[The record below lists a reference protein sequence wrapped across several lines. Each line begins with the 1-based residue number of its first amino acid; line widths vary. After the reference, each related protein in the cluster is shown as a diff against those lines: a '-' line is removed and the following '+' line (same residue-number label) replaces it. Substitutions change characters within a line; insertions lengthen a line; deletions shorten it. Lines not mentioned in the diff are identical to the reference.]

1 MSKQELFG
9 VRVSASRTSKALCV
23 ITAGVAFVLGTVL
36 GVLIPLYVL
45 PPLSSTAEV
54 RPGPQT
60 VVQDYA
66 SAQDNAL
73 ETLTRRPPPLPPRDV
88 MPPMEEVH
96 IIEVGPETTSDD
108 TTSQE
113 TLPPPVPVDEVRAE
127 LEVEVIELE
136 ELETPT
142 TTERENVTTTTT
154 TTSTTTTTV
163 TTTTASPPP
172 SSSLTDGIFWND
184 AVEASLPPGFND
196 EAVSAWHEFCR
207 HSAFVKVEEGC
218 GRMQNRLLTF
228 ENGTQSCCRYR
239 QNFDQIQG
247 EIFSFLLSRELGIRN
262 LPPTS
267 MLLVQPADWQWSA
280 VRAQLNLAQWA
291 EQRPVVLTKFQE
303 HLDQAYIP
311 EPLRTNERRLHP
323 TDLDLAGL
331 KLQDNQQEVHEL
343 AQWSDL
349 IVFDYLT
356 ANLDRIVN
364 NLYNQQWNP
373 SMMDAPAHNL
383 ARDPATGL
391 LLFLDNESGLLHG
404 YRLLDKY
411 EPYHRTMLDA
421 LCVYRRQT
429 VEKIR
434 QLRDEGNI
442 GELLRRTFRQRHP
455 ELLNFLPTLPEK
467 SIKILNSRIRNVAD
481 VMDRCERTYAS

>member
-66 SAQDNAL
+66 SARDNAL
-73 ETLTRRPPPLPPRDV
+73 ETLTPRPSPVPPRAVMPSMDEVHVIDVSSVTPGVIESEETLSPPL
-88 MPPMEEVH
+88 
-96 IIEVGPETTSDD
+96 SA
-108 TTSQE
+108 
-113 TLPPPVPVDEVRAE
+113 DEVRAE
-127 LEVEVIELE
+127 MEIEVVELE
-136 ELETPT
+136 QFATT
-142 TTERENVTTTTT
+142 TTEKEMMTTTTT
-154 TTSTTTTTV
+154 TTTTTTMA
-163 TTTTASPPP
+163 TTASPAP
-172 SSSLTDGIFWND
+172 SSSLTDGIFWNN
-184 AVEASLPPGFND
+184 AVEDSLPPGFND
-196 EAVSAWHEFCR
+196 EAVAAWHEFCQ
-207 HSAFVKVEEGC
+207 HSAFIKVEEGC

-267 MLLVQPADWQWSA
+267 MLLVEPAEWQWSA

-303 HLDQAYIP
+303 HLEQAYIP
-311 EPLRTNERRLHP
+311 EPLRTTERRLHP

-331 KLQDNQQEVHEL
+331 KLREHRQQVHEL

-391 LLFLDNESGLLHG
+391 LIFLDNESGLLHG

-411 EPYHRTMLDA
+411 ETYHRTMLDA
-421 LCVYRRQT
+421 LCVFRRQT
-429 VEKIR
+429 VHKIR

-442 GELLRRTFRQRHP
+442 GELLRRMFRQRHP

-467 SIKILNSRIRNVAD
+467 SIKILNARIRNVAD

>member
-66 SAQDNAL
+66 SSRDNAL
-73 ETLTRRPPPLPPRDV
+73 EALTRRPPPLPPRPV
-88 MPPMEEVH
+88 MPPMDEVH
-96 IIEVGPETTSDD
+96 VLEVVPETTSGVIA
-108 TTSQE
+108 SEE
-113 TLPPPVPVDEVRAE
+113 TPPPPISADEVRTE
-127 LEVEVIELE
+127 LEIEVIGLE
-136 ELETPT
+136 ELET
-142 TTERENVTTTTT
+142 TTEKENITTTTT
-154 TTSTTTTTV
+154 TTSTT

-184 AVEASLPPGFND
+184 AVEESLPAGFDD

-228 ENGTQSCCRYR
+228 ENGTQTCCRYR

-267 MLLVQPADWQWSA
+267 MLLVEPAEWQWSA

-303 HLDQAYIP
+303 HLEQAYIP
-311 EPLRTNERRLHP
+311 EPLRTAERRLHP
-323 TDLDLAGL
+323 ADLDLAGL
-331 KLQDNQQEVHEL
+331 KLHENRQQIHEL

-373 SMMDAPAHNL
+373 SMMEAPAHNL

-391 LLFLDNESGLLHG
+391 LIFLDNESGLLHG

-421 LCVYRRQT
+421 LCVFRRHTAQ
-429 VEKIR
+429 KLR
-434 QLRDEGNI
+434 QLRDDGNI

>member
-1 MSKQELFG
+1 MSKVELFG
-9 VRVSASRTSKALCV
+9 VRVTPSRTSKALCV

-45 PPLSSTAEV
+45 PPLYGSAEV
-54 RPGPQT
+54 APGRGPAPQT

-66 SAQDNAL
+66 SARGNL
-73 ETLTRRPPPLPPRDV
+73 VEVLTRRPPAETPPRAV
-88 MPPMEEVH
+88 MPPMDTVRDADAPSQATTTTPL
-96 IIEVGPETTSDD
+96 PEL
-108 TTSQE
+108 
-113 TLPPPVPVDEVRAE
+113 TLSSSP
-127 LEVEVIELE
+127 
-136 ELETPT
+136 TPT
-142 TTERENVTTTTT
+142 TTTDEP
-154 TTSTTTTTV
+154 
-163 TTTTASPPP
+163 TAPPP
-172 SSSLTDGIFWND
+172 TEAPVPAAGNNTDDEGVASSRLTDGIFWNA
-184 AVEASLPPGFND
+184 AVEAALPRGFSQRDVD
-196 EAVSAWHEFCR
+196 EWREFCR
-207 HSAFVKVEEGC
+207 HSALVKVEEGC

-247 EIFSFLLSRELGIRN
+247 EIFSFLLSRELGIGN

-267 MLLVQPADWQWSA
+267 LMLVQPGEWQWSA

-291 EQRPVVLTKFQE
+291 EDRPVVLTRFQE
-303 HLDQAYIP
+303 QLAPAYIP
-311 EPLRTNERRLHP
+311 EVLRSAERRLHP
-323 TDLDLAGL
+323 TDLDLRGL
-331 KLQDNQQEVHEL
+331 ELEQHRATVLEL

-364 NLYNQQWNP
+364 NLYNMQWNP
-373 SMMDAPAHNL
+373 SMMEAPAHNL
-383 ARDPATGL
+383 VRDPATGL

-421 LCVYRRQT
+421 TCVFRRRT

-434 QLRDEGNI
+434 QLRDAGDV
-442 GELLRRTFRQRHP
+442 GARLRRAFRQRHP
-455 ELLNFLPTLPEK
+455 ELLHFLPTLPEK
-467 SIKILNSRIRNVAD
+467 SIKILNARIDNVFE
-481 VMDRCERTYAS
+481 VMERCERTYGR